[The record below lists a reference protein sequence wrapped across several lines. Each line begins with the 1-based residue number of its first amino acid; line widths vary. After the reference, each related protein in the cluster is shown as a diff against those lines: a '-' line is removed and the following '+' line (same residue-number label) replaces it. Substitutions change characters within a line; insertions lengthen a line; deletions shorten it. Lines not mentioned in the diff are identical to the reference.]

1 MTTQIRIAHRLAS
14 AHSHEWAFMGE
25 DVAAAA
31 FAVGGVE
38 LIANLTDAA
47 RGDSALCGISAPS
60 IVNGVIH
67 HTTGT
72 GRLRWQVYEDGHTVL
87 WVSRPSGDVLQASMW
102 PNGSLSDATAIE
114 GSEGFGPRHLGV
126 LLDAISVASHR
137 GATLVNPTEVAHLA
151 AFGLV
156 TEDGWDGKV
165 IARTNALAVAQARA
179 KLTPLMSD
187 AEVAHEASLYNAEV
201 V

>member
-1 MTTQIRIAHRLAS
+1 MTTQIRIAHRLAYV
-14 AHSHEWAFMGE
+14 HSHEWAFMGE

-31 FAVGGVE
+31 YAVGGVK
-38 LIANLTDAA
+38 LIADLTDVA
-47 RGDSALCGISAPS
+47 RGDSAFCGISAPF
-60 IVNGVIH
+60 IADGVIH

-72 GRLRWQVYEDGHTVL
+72 GRLRWQIYEDGHTVL

-114 GSEGFGPRHLGV
+114 GSGGFGPRHLGV
-126 LLDAISVASHR
+126 LLDAINAASHQ
-137 GATLVNPTEVAHLA
+137 GATLVDPAEVAHLMD
-151 AFGLV
+151 FGLI

-179 KLTPLMSD
+179 KLAPLMSD
-187 AEVAHEASLYNAEV
+187 AEVAYEASLYPAEAA
-201 V
+201 